1 VSRHDQDGS
10 AAHAGGQRT
19 GRAPNGVVAD
29 GTRRGGFIGFDTLC
43 HLGPIYL
50 ATGIF
55 VVGAL
60 VALPGIIAQSR
71 S

>member
-1 VSRHDQDGS
+1 MTRT
-10 AAHAGGQRT
+10 AAQRT
-19 GRAPNGVVAD
+19 PADSAPAGLRMGSWLMGLGAV
-29 GTRRGGFIGFDTLC
+29 GFIGFDTLC